1 MQSLGAELKDRFMV
15 IKTKAFV
22 LINTDAGL
30 EKLVHEEIKSLEG
43 VQAVYDLY
51 GEYDLMAVVEQD
63 TDKDVAEVVSW
74 ELRKIKGI
82 RSTNTMVVAK

>member
-1 MQSLGAELKDRFMV
+1 MN
-15 IKTKAFV
+15 KTKAFV

-30 EKLVHEEIKSLEG
+30 EKLVHEELRSLEG
-43 VQAVYDLY
+43 VSAVYDLY
-51 GEYDLMAVVEQD
+51 GEYDLMAIVEQD
-63 TDKDVAEVVSW
+63 TDRDVSEVVSW

>member
-1 MQSLGAELKDRFMV
+1 MAL
-15 IKTKAFV
+15 KTKAFV

-63 TDKDVAEVVSW
+63 TDNDVAEVVSW

>member
-1 MQSLGAELKDRFMV
+1 MT
-15 IKTKAFV
+15 KTKAFV

-51 GEYDLMAVVEQD
+51 GEYDLIAIVEQD
-63 TDKDVAEVVSW
+63 TDRDVAEVLSW

>member
-1 MQSLGAELKDRFMV
+1 MA
-15 IKTKAFV
+15 KTKAFV

-30 EKLVHEEIKSLEG
+30 EKLVHEEIRSLDG

-63 TDKDVAEVVSW
+63 TDKDVAETVSW

>member
-1 MQSLGAELKDRFMV
+1 MPNPELNRFMT
-15 IKTKAFV
+15 KTKAFV

-43 VQAVYDLY
+43 IKAVYDLY
-51 GEYDLMAVVEQD
+51 GEYDLMAVVEQE
-63 TDKDVAEVVSW
+63 TGKDVAEVVSW

>member
-1 MQSLGAELKDRFMV
+1 MT
-15 IKTKAFV
+15 KTKAFV

-51 GEYDLMAVVEQD
+51 GEYDLMAIVEQD
-63 TDKDVAEVVSW
+63 TDRDVAEVVSW
-74 ELRKIKGI
+74 ELRKVKGI
-82 RSTNTMVVAK
+82 RSTNTMVVMK

>member
-1 MQSLGAELKDRFMV
+1 MT
-15 IKTKAFV
+15 KTKAFV

-30 EKLVHEEIKSLEG
+30 EKLVHEEIKSLDG
-43 VQAVYDLY
+43 VKEVYDLY
-51 GEYDLMAVVEQD
+51 GEYDLMAIVEQD
-63 TDKDVAEVVSW
+63 TDGDVAEVVSW

>member
-1 MQSLGAELKDRFMV
+1 MELLGAVLNGFMT
-15 IKTKAFV
+15 KTKAFV

-51 GEYDLMAVVEQD
+51 GEYDLMAILEHD
-63 TDKDVAEVVSW
+63 TDGAVAEVLSW

>member
-1 MQSLGAELKDRFMV
+1 M
-15 IKTKAFV
+15 TKAFV

-30 EKLVHEEIKSLEG
+30 EKLVHEELKSLDC

-51 GEYDLMAVVEQD
+51 GEYDLMAIVEQD
-63 TDKDVAEVVSW
+63 SDKDMAEVVSW
-74 ELRKIKGI
+74 ELRKIKGV

>member
-1 MQSLGAELKDRFMV
+1 MA
-15 IKTKAFV
+15 KTKAFV

-30 EKLVHEEIKSLEG
+30 EKLVHEELKSLEG

-51 GEYDLMAVVEQD
+51 GEYDLMAIVEQEN
-63 TDKDVAEVVSW
+63 DKEVAEIVSW
-74 ELRKIKGI
+74 ELRKVKGI

>member
-1 MQSLGAELKDRFMV
+1 MT
-15 IKTKAFV
+15 KTKAFV

-30 EKLVHEEIKSLEG
+30 EKLVHEELKSLEG
-43 VQAVYDLY
+43 VRAVYALY
-51 GEYDLMAVVEQD
+51 GEYDLMAIVEQE
-63 TDKDVAEVVSW
+63 TDKDVAEIVSW

>member
-1 MQSLGAELKDRFMV
+1 MT
-15 IKTKAFV
+15 KTKAFV

-30 EKLVHEEIKSLEG
+30 EKLVHEEIRSLEG

>member
-1 MQSLGAELKDRFMV
+1 MT
-15 IKTKAFV
+15 KTKAFV

-43 VQAVYDLY
+43 IKAVYDLY
-51 GEYDLMAVVEQD
+51 GEYDLMAVVEQE
-63 TDKDVAEVVSW
+63 TGKDVAEVVSW

>member
-1 MQSLGAELKDRFMV
+1 MT
-15 IKTKAFV
+15 KTKAFV

-43 VQAVYDLY
+43 VNAVYDLY

-63 TDKDVAEVVSW
+63 TDNDVAEVVSW

-82 RSTNTMVVAK
+82 RSTNTMVVIK

>member
-1 MQSLGAELKDRFMV
+1 MV
-15 IKTKAFV
+15 VKTKAFV

-82 RSTNTMVVAK
+82 KSTNTMVVAK

>member
-1 MQSLGAELKDRFMV
+1 MV
-15 IKTKAFV
+15 KTKAFV
-22 LINTDAGL
+22 LINTEAGL

-43 VQAVYDLY
+43 VKDVYDLY

-63 TDKDVAEVVSW
+63 NDSDVAEVVSW
-74 ELRKIKGI
+74 ELRKVKGI

>member
-1 MQSLGAELKDRFMV
+1 M
-15 IKTKAFV
+15 TKAFV

-30 EKLVHEEIKSLEG
+30 EKLVHEELRSLDG

-51 GEYDLMAVVEQD
+51 GEYDLMAIVEQD
-63 TDKDVAEVVSW
+63 NDVTEVVSW